1 MNKKVIIVLGMH
13 RSGTSVVTRGLKA
26 LGVEFGDTFMPHA
39 AGDNKTGLWEDRDLN
54 SLNEEILALVGYNLS
69 SLRLIEADDMTG
81 RQFSSLRLRA
91 IDLLNR
97 KIGKS
102 DRFGI
107 NSSHMDKTLP
117 FWQQVINNCNDV
129 KDQYVIA
136 VRNPLSVAQSLV
148 VRGGLSAE
156 KSYLLWLGHM
166 IPAMVLTAG
175 KPRVVI
181 DYDLLMDNPI
191 KQMERLASAL
201 AIVLGKTAKEELS
214 SFAKDFPAQK
224 LCRNCFDSRHL
235 SPDSRLP
242 SLAADAYE
250 HLLKLAQDIISPDDP
265 DCLHTWHRISGIYSS
280 VTPFCGLPDREER
293 MLVEHGRQSE
303 CLNQE
308 ISFHEDKI
316 AILGKTVTESDSRIV
331 KLNKLIADRD
341 KQIYQILRSIS
352 WRSTSTL
359 RAVRRFPVAFF
370 EEINCFISKITRFIW
385 RRFPVN
391 IEKKTAFKNALFHN
405 FSMIFSRTS
414 AFRAWQSHRSG
425 ILETADKILDG
436 RSQEKDLKNSVKR
449 YENSRTTISV
459 YVPYNFMPQT
469 FGGGVRILNVY
480 ERLSNSYNINLIGV
494 VGFGERL
501 QIHELNDNCTV
512 YLVPMSKEYY
522 DLLSAEQ
529 QKAGGLLHD
538 ILISNEYKMIPD
550 LIDISSQLKIETD
563 IFISTQ
569 PYFFKLFL
577 EYFSDKTLIYDAQN
591 VDYELKKTY
600 FQHPD
605 SNESAKHY
613 LRIVRE
619 VELLAC
625 QQSEYILGVSG
636 EDVDKLCETYDVERN
651 KIVMVPNGID
661 VHACHYIS
669 ANERKTNK
677 GMIGEEEKRVVFIGS
692 AHGPNIEAV
701 QYIINEVAAKNYD
714 IHYTIIGNVNSAFE
728 DKIIPR
734 NVHFTGMISEE
745 EKKKI
750 YKTAD
755 LSINPMFSG
764 SGTNLKVLEYLAC
777 GIPLVSTEFG
787 MRGLEVFNDYIYF
800 AQKEDFGE
808 AIEKTISL
816 PAAIL
821 EFNSKEARKIC
832 EENFDK
838 SVIAKGLINIIKNT
852 EEIREKR
859 KNKINIAIEGR
870 ILHRNVSGSER
881 YIYELIK
888 NIPGKDQANKYEY
901 RLVNKTGFKVNGV
914 SNIHSISLSDKIDLF
929 HRTYQ
934 VSNYNEIL
942 EMLSAKRSIITFLDL
957 ILCKNP
963 DYFEKKKDH
972 SNYVALM
979 NLALNFADRIIAI
992 SEHAKRD
999 VITTFNIPEEK
1010 IDVVYLGIDFNKFK
1024 KVDDKKEID
1033 DFMAEYNLPR
1043 KYLLYVGTDYPH
1055 KNLKNLFI
1063 AYSKIMHLSEMRD
1076 YYLVIAGNNSYIKGP
1091 GYLNTYL
1098 EPIKHRVVSLG
1109 HFADEKMHLLYN
1121 ASDIC
1126 ILPSLYEGFGLTVLE
1141 AFACGVPL
1149 ICSDATSLTEVAGD
1163 AAYMVDAKDPDQI
1176 AQAIVDVAKDTCL
1189 RNMLINKGL
1198 EKVKQFSWEKCAEET
1213 YNVYKK
1219 VLETHNE
1226 SKANEKALILQL
1238 SKIIESNMSPL
1249 STVAV
1254 RRFVGSFMK

>member
-1 MNKKVIIVLGMH
+1 
-13 RSGTSVVTRGLKA
+13 
-26 LGVEFGDTFMPHA
+26 
-39 AGDNKTGLWEDRDLN
+39 
-54 SLNEEILALVGYNLS
+54 
-69 SLRLIEADDMTG
+69 
-81 RQFSSLRLRA
+81 
-91 IDLLNR
+91 
-97 KIGKS
+97 
-102 DRFGI
+102 
-107 NSSHMDKTLP
+107 
-117 FWQQVINNCNDV
+117 
-129 KDQYVIA
+129 
-136 VRNPLSVAQSLV
+136 
-148 VRGGLSAE
+148 
-156 KSYLLWLGHM
+156 
-166 IPAMVLTAG
+166 
-175 KPRVVI
+175 
-181 DYDLLMDNPI
+181 
-191 KQMERLASAL
+191 
-201 AIVLGKTAKEELS
+201 
-214 SFAKDFPAQK
+214 
-224 LCRNCFDSRHL
+224 
-235 SPDSRLP
+235 
-242 SLAADAYE
+242 
-250 HLLKLAQDIISPDDP
+250 
-265 DCLHTWHRISGIYSS
+265 
-280 VTPFCGLPDREER
+280 

-808 AIEKTISL
+808 AIEKTIS
-816 PAAIL
+816 
-821 EFNSKEARKIC
+821 
-832 EENFDK
+832 
-838 SVIAKGLINIIKNT
+838 
-852 EEIREKR
+852 
-859 KNKINIAIEGR
+859 
-870 ILHRNVSGSER
+870 
-881 YIYELIK
+881 
-888 NIPGKDQANKYEY
+888 
-901 RLVNKTGFKVNGV
+901 
-914 SNIHSISLSDKIDLF
+914 
-929 HRTYQ
+929 
-934 VSNYNEIL
+934 
-942 EMLSAKRSIITFLDL
+942 
-957 ILCKNP
+957 
-963 DYFEKKKDH
+963 
-972 SNYVALM
+972 
-979 NLALNFADRIIAI
+979 
-992 SEHAKRD
+992 
-999 VITTFNIPEEK
+999 
-1010 IDVVYLGIDFNKFK
+1010 
-1024 KVDDKKEID
+1024 
-1033 DFMAEYNLPR
+1033 
-1043 KYLLYVGTDYPH
+1043 
-1055 KNLKNLFI
+1055 
-1063 AYSKIMHLSEMRD
+1063 
-1076 YYLVIAGNNSYIKGP
+1076 
-1091 GYLNTYL
+1091 
-1098 EPIKHRVVSLG
+1098 
-1109 HFADEKMHLLYN
+1109 
-1121 ASDIC
+1121 
-1126 ILPSLYEGFGLTVLE
+1126 
-1141 AFACGVPL
+1141 
-1149 ICSDATSLTEVAGD
+1149 
-1163 AAYMVDAKDPDQI
+1163 
-1176 AQAIVDVAKDTCL
+1176 
-1189 RNMLINKGL
+1189 
-1198 EKVKQFSWEKCAEET
+1198 
-1213 YNVYKK
+1213 
-1219 VLETHNE
+1219 
-1226 SKANEKALILQL
+1226 
-1238 SKIIESNMSPL
+1238 
-1249 STVAV
+1249 
-1254 RRFVGSFMK
+1254 